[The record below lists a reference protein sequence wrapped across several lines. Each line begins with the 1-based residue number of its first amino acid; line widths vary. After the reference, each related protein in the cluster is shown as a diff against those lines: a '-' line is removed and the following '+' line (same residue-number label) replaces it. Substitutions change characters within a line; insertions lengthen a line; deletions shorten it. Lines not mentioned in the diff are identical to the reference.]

1 MQGPIEVRGKATYY
15 NRSSYYVFGANT
27 IAIFSCM
34 DIQYEEMSRS
44 VKETLMK
51 RVVEKKH
58 NTAKTVLVQ
67 ASAGRPRDRDI
78 LKALEPIIECLAQYL
93 GKHFEVVL
101 HATDDLLHSVIK
113 IENGNVTGRTVGA
126 PMTDYGIE
134 ILKRAETS
142 NDSVF
147 DSYLTTTSDGRTL
160 RSFSAVIRNDLGKP
174 IGLLCFNMDMSAP
187 LIDYLETASSKDAQ
201 PQPLPGETFPSSAS
215 DLVRA
220 SLNRALSR
228 VEGQHSMSSTK
239 RNRLVV
245 AELYGMGVFDIKD
258 ATHLVAHEMGVSVYT
273 VYNYVREAR
282 FLRDQDNM
290 PRVGSGGEGLR
301 AVIGVAS
308 AQKQK

>member
-1 MQGPIEVRGKATYY
+1 M
-15 NRSSYYVFGANT
+15 
-27 IAIFSCM
+27 
-34 DIQYEEMSRS
+34 MSKLVDKTHR
-44 VKETLMK
+44 
-51 RVVEKKH
+51 
-58 NTAKTVLVQ
+58 TAKTVSMQTSVGM
-67 ASAGRPRDRDI
+67 SCDRVI
-78 LKALEPIIECLAQYL
+78 LKALEPIIEGLAQYL

-160 RSFSAVIRNDLGKP
+160 RSLSIVIRNDLGKP
-174 IGLLCFNMDMSAP
+174 IGFLCFNMDMSAP
-187 LIDYLETASSKDAQ
+187 LIDYLETASSKDTQ
-201 PQPLPGETFPSSAS
+201 SRPLPGETFPSSVS

-228 VEGQHSMSSTK
+228 VEGQQSMSSTK
-239 RNRLVV
+239 RNRLIV

-258 ATHLVAHEMGVSVYT
+258 ATHLVAREMGVSVYT

-282 FLRDQDNM
+282 FLRNQDDM
-290 PRVGSGGEGLR
+290 SHVGSGGAGLR
-301 AVIGVAS
+301 ATIEAT
-308 AQKQK
+308 AANKQNS

>member
-1 MQGPIEVRGKATYY
+1 
-15 NRSSYYVFGANT
+15 
-27 IAIFSCM
+27 
-34 DIQYEEMSRS
+34 
-44 VKETLMK
+44 MK

-58 NTAKTVLVQ
+58 RTAKTVSMQ
-67 ASAGRPRDRDI
+67 ANAGMSCDRGI
-78 LKALEPIIECLAQYL
+78 LKALEPVVEGLAQYF

-101 HATDDLLHSVIK
+101 HTTEDLLHSVIK
-113 IENGNVTGRTVGA
+113 IENGSVTGRTVGA

-134 ILKRAETS
+134 ILKRATTG
-142 NDSVF
+142 NGSVF

-187 LIDYLETASSKDAQ
+187 LIDYLETASSKEAQ
-201 PQPLPGETFPSSAS
+201 PRSLPSETFPSSAS

>member
-1 MQGPIEVRGKATYY
+1 MR
-15 NRSSYYVFGANT
+15 
-27 IAIFSCM
+27 
-34 DIQYEEMSRS
+34 IQYEEMSRS
-44 VKETLMK
+44 VEEALMSK
-51 RVVEKKH
+51 LVDKKH
-58 NTAKTVLVQ
+58 RTAKTVSMQ
-67 ASAGRPRDRDI
+67 ASVGMPCDRGI
-78 LKALEPIIECLAQYL
+78 LKALGPVVDGLAQYF

-101 HATDDLLHSVIK
+101 HTTEDLLHSVIK
-113 IENGNVTGRTVGA
+113 IENGSVTGRTVGA

-187 LIDYLETASSKDAQ
+187 LIDYLETASSKDTQ
-201 PQPLPGETFPSSAS
+201 SRPLPGETFPSSAS

-239 RNRLVV
+239 RNRLIV

-258 ATHLVAHEMGVSVYT
+258 ATHLVAREMGVSVYT

-282 FLRDQDNM
+282 FLRNQDDM
-290 PRVGSGGEGLR
+290 SHVGSGGAGLR
-301 AVIGVAS
+301 AAIEAT
-308 AQKQK
+308 AANKQNS

>member
-1 MQGPIEVRGKATYY
+1 
-15 NRSSYYVFGANT
+15 
-27 IAIFSCM
+27 
-34 DIQYEEMSRS
+34 MSRS
-44 VKETLMK
+44 VEEALMSK
-51 RVVEKKH
+51 LVDKKH
-58 NTAKTVLVQ
+58 RTAKTASMQ
-67 ASAGRPRDRDI
+67 TSAGMLCDRGI
-78 LKALEPIIECLAQYL
+78 LKALEPVVDGLAQYF

-101 HATDDLLHSVIK
+101 HTTEDLLHSVIK
-113 IENGNVTGRTVGA
+113 IENGSVTGRTVGA

-134 ILKRAETS
+134 ILKRAATS

-187 LIDYLETASSKDAQ
+187 LIDYLETASSKDTQ
-201 PQPLPGETFPSSAS
+201 SRPLPGETFPSSAS

-239 RNRLVV
+239 RNRLIV

-258 ATHLVAHEMGVSVYT
+258 ATHLVAREMGVSVYT

-282 FLRDQDNM
+282 FLRNQDDM
-290 PRVGSGGEGLR
+290 SHVGSGETGLR
-301 AVIGVAS
+301 TAIETTA
-308 AQKQK
+308 ANKQNS

>member
-1 MQGPIEVRGKATYY
+1 
-15 NRSSYYVFGANT
+15 
-27 IAIFSCM
+27 
-34 DIQYEEMSRS
+34 MSKL
-44 VKETLMK
+44 VD
-51 RVVEKKH
+51 KKH
-58 NTAKTVLVQ
+58 RTAKTVSMQ
-67 ASAGRPRDRDI
+67 ASAGMPCDRGI
-78 LKALEPIIECLAQYL
+78 LKALEPVVDGLAQYF

-101 HATDDLLHSVIK
+101 HTTEDLLHSVIK
-113 IENGNVTGRTVGA
+113 IENGSVTGRTLGA

-187 LIDYLETASSKDAQ
+187 LIDYLETASSKDTQ
-201 PQPLPGETFPSSAS
+201 SRPLPGETFPSSAS

-239 RNRLVV
+239 RNRLIV

-258 ATHLVAHEMGVSVYT
+258 ATHLVAREMGVSVYT

-282 FLRDQDNM
+282 FLRNQDDM
-290 PRVGSGGEGLR
+290 SHVGSGGAGLR
-301 AVIGVAS
+301 AAIEAT
-308 AQKQK
+308 AANKQNS

>member
-1 MQGPIEVRGKATYY
+1 MR
-15 NRSSYYVFGANT
+15 
-27 IAIFSCM
+27 
-34 DIQYEEMSRS
+34 IQYETRLVEEALMSKL
-44 VKETLMK
+44 VDKK
-51 RVVEKKH
+51 RR
-58 NTAKTVLVQ
+58 TAKTVSMQ
-67 ASAGRPRDRDI
+67 ASAGMLCDGGI
-78 LKALEPIIECLAQYL
+78 LKALEPVIDGLAQYF

-101 HATDDLLHSVIK
+101 HTTEDLLHSVIK
-113 IENGNVTGRTVGA
+113 IENGSVTGRAIGA

-142 NDSVF
+142 KDSVF

-187 LIDYLETASSKDAQ
+187 LIDYLETASSKDTQ
-201 PQPLPGETFPSSAS
+201 SRPLPGETFPSSAS

-239 RNRLVV
+239 RNRLIV

-258 ATHLVAHEMGVSVYT
+258 ATHLVAREMGVSVYT

-282 FLRDQDNM
+282 FLRNQDDM
-290 PRVGSGGEGLR
+290 SHVGSGGAGLR
-301 AVIGVAS
+301 ATIEAT
-308 AQKQK
+308 AANKQNS